1 MSCVDFTSDDYGMV
15 LEGAV
20 ESLPGM
26 LHNLKYEDC
35 KQDVSLVFKYL
46 EDCCALS
53 RHSENQSTIDS
64 VLTRIVSYETEPF
77 VQSLSEYHRMCVDCS
92 DVEYLNQCVSIIM
105 NILENVIF
113 QGKN

>member
-1 MSCVDFTSDDYGMV
+1 M
-15 LEGAV
+15 
-20 ESLPGM
+20 
-26 LHNLKYEDC
+26 
-35 KQDVSLVFKYL
+35 
-46 EDCCALS
+46 
-53 RHSENQSTIDS
+53 
-64 VLTRIVSYETEPF
+64 LTRIVSYETEPF

>member
-35 KQDVSLVFKYL
+35 KQDVSL
-46 EDCCALS
+46 
-53 RHSENQSTIDS
+53 
-64 VLTRIVSYETEPF
+64 
-77 VQSLSEYHRMCVDCS
+77 CS
-92 DVEYLNQCVSIIM
+92 
-105 NILENVIF
+105 NILKIVV
-113 QGKN
+113 Q

>member
-1 MSCVDFTSDDYGMV
+1 MTNVISNTRTDFVDSVVVLDFMRGGTLARVWYVLQCISMDLSGWIDHLMSCVDFTSDDYGMV

-46 EDCCALS
+46 EDCCAMS
-53 RHSENQSTIDS
+53 R
-64 VLTRIVSYETEPF
+64 
-77 VQSLSEYHRMCVDCS
+77 
-92 DVEYLNQCVSIIM
+92 
-105 NILENVIF
+105 
-113 QGKN
+113 

>member
-46 EDCCALS
+46 EELLCN
-53 RHSENQSTIDS
+53 E
-64 VLTRIVSYETEPF
+64 
-77 VQSLSEYHRMCVDCS
+77 
-92 DVEYLNQCVSIIM
+92 
-105 NILENVIF
+105 
-113 QGKN
+113 